1 SFSCTRCC
9 TGPWFC
15 FTSDCNTWSLVLFSG
30 NAPSQRPWKRR
41 RIKMINSFAHV
52 LTGPS
57 GVRSRRGFL
66 AQLAAG
72 TAAGVAS
79 LSWRDML
86 IAKAEKVRK
95 QGKSMILLWMD
106 GGPSQFDTFNPK
118 IGSQFQ
124 GPAKAIPTNVPGVD
138 FAEYWP
144 QTAQVMDK
152 I

>member
-1 SFSCTRCC
+1 
-9 TGPWFC
+9 
-15 FTSDCNTWSLVLFSG
+15 
-30 NAPSQRPWKRR
+30 
-41 RIKMINSFAHV
+41 MINSIAHV
-52 LTGPS
+52 LTGP
-57 GVRSRRGFL
+57 GGIRSRRGFL

-72 TAAGVAS
+72 TAAGVAT

-86 IAKAEKVRK
+86 IAKAEEVRK

-124 GPAKAIPTNVPGVD
+124 GPAKAIPTNVAGVE

-144 QTAQVMDK
+144 QTAQVMAK
-152 I
+152 IALIRSIGEHRGYQCATGRAGASPGSVIRREAGRS